1 MNPVKSNHGQLSI
14 LRGQYCPKHI
24 SRTGCPGSWGHKPSI
39 QYHCLPRHTF
49 TGGGGSHKKR
59 TIRSTSQK
67 FLLCTRWY
75 HFGSVSNK
83 TKQLV
88 LQVLTQGIPFFGW
101 LRWLYHPAWVRNW
114 YSENSCVKHLISLI
128 HNQRLTCKGPT
139 PLHSSVLKPLISSR
153 LISIQ
158 NSEPHI
164 WTATAFTSAA
174 NSLLPGLQNPFHQT
188 NQEEL
193 LLKLFLLTVSYILL
207 ICLFSQTDWGL
218 ICKVFPH
225 MKVLSHFHWHTLII
239 LFCIFLVLP
248 CLWFLHAIFQNWV
261 EYLSRCKKEELL
273 QRLAKL
279 RRGEKTEKL
288 IVRSASSFSYFRQHF
303 ESLVPHHIPRST
315 AVCLQM

>member
-128 HNQRLTCKGPT
+128 HNQRLTHKGPT
-139 PLHSSVLKPLISSR
+139 PLHSSVLKPLILPDSSASR
-153 LISIQ
+153 TVSPT
-158 NSEPHI
+158 SE
-164 WTATAFTSAA
+164 
-174 NSLLPGLQNPFHQT
+174 LQQH
-188 NQEEL
+188 L
-193 LLKLFLLTVSYILL
+193 HLLLTVCSLVSRIPFTKQIKKSCSLNFFSWQFYISCSFAFFPRL
-207 ICLFSQTDWGL
+207 IEAWPAKSFLTWKYFHIFTD
-218 ICKVFPH
+218 
-225 MKVLSHFHWHTLII
+225 I
-239 LFCIFLVLP
+239 LQL
-248 CLWFLHAIFQNWV
+248 
-261 EYLSRCKKEELL
+261 
-273 QRLAKL
+273 
-279 RRGEKTEKL
+279 
-288 IVRSASSFSYFRQHF
+288 SFSVSF
-303 ESLVPHHIPRST
+303 
-315 AVCLQM
+315 